1 MFTTSTVFLLI
12 LITLPIVFILWL
24 TESQPQKI
32 KRLYKSGR
40 FTQQQLA
47 DKFGVSRTT
56 IRRRLAAA

>member
-1 MFTTSTVFLLI
+1 MFTTSTVFFLI
-12 LITLPIVFILWL
+12 LLTLPVVFILWL

-32 KRLYKSGR
+32 KRLYKTGR